1 MKPIINVEFTARSG
15 DREFKEESVAFHSAA
30 ELFEYVS
37 HGGGC
42 ERIPDDVQEIQM
54 IFISPAQAR
63 SKNPIMDVPATLEM
77 GMVFFTGPLA
87 DILQTTQ
94 QLIGKASRKEL
105 SDSFLKVLGVKES

>member
-1 MKPIINVEFTARSG
+1 MKPIINVEFTARAG
-15 DREFKEESVAFHSAA
+15 DREFKEESVAFHTAA
-30 ELFEYVS
+30 ELFEYVG

-42 ERIPDDVQEIQM
+42 ERIPDDVEEIQM
-54 IFISPAQAR
+54 VFLVPTQA
-63 SKNPIMDVPATLEM
+63 SAKNPLMDIPATLEM

-105 SDSFLKVLGVKES
+105 SDSFLRILGVKV